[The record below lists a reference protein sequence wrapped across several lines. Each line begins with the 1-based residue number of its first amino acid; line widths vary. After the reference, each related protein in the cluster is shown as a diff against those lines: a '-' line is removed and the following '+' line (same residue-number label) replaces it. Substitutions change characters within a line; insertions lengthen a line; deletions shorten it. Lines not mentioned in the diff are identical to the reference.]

1 MNTEDLDLLI
11 ESICSDGCITVTKT
25 IMQLEKEESPASLKH
40 LNSSE
45 RQSVLKELK
54 SIMDIYSGDVC
65 SV

>member
-25 IMQLEKEESPASLKH
+25 IMQLEKEESPTSLKY

-54 SIMDIYSGDVC
+54 SIMDIYGGDVC
-65 SV
+65 SI

>member
-1 MNTEDLDLLI
+1 MNTEDLDLLV
-11 ESICSDGCITVTKT
+11 ESICNDGCIIVTKT

-54 SIMDIYSGDVC
+54 AIMDIYGGDIC